1 MQLSTAFSA
10 LGDPTRL
17 AILNRLLDGEATVGE
32 LAEPFD
38 MSLQA
43 VSRHIAVLEAAGLVA
58 RGRDAQRRPCRIQ
71 PRALR
76 EIDGWLSRYR
86 RFWEESF
93 DKLDAQLKSKKGKG
107 K

>member
-17 AILNRLLDGEATVGE
+17 AILNRLLEGEATVGE

-43 VSRHIAVLEAAGLVA
+43 VSRHIAVLEAAGFVA

-76 EIDGWLSRYR
+76 EIDGWLSQYR
-86 RFWEESF
+86 SFWEESF
-93 DKLDAQLKSKKGKG
+93 DKLDARLKSKRGKA